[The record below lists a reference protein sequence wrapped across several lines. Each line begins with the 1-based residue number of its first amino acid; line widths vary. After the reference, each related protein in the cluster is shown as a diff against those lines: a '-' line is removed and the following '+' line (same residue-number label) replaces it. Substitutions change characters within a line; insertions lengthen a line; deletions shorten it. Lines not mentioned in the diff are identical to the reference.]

1 MYYSL
6 LSYGSMALFIRL
18 IIRTFQL
25 DFLAGTVFF
34 SHDKSANSV
43 FQLVFFSHDK
53 SANSVFQLTYKHSR
67 TGPIWLKNYYS
78 CVLNAK

>member
-6 LSYGSMALFIRL
+6 LSYGSIALFIRL

-43 FQLVFFSHDK
+43 FQL
-53 SANSVFQLTYKHSR
+53 AYKHSR